1 MALSILAT
9 AAYLHLP
16 LGAWLVVTPERLAS
30 GELWRLLA
38 GPLVHATTEH
48 AIRDLGLLAILGL
61 IYEPLVGRRFGLVL
75 LASTAVAPL
84 AAFLSEPAMVAYFG
98 MSSTVHGA
106 VAAAMV
112 TEWRRSNGRPPVWVM
127 ALSLIIPACLLL
139 ELFAGPMIFH
149 LDLGQHIR
157 SVPLT
162 HLAGFA
168 SGALCMV
175 GHGEVPQGRDS
186 LLSNSLPCGKRD
198 SSSNPQEDPCP
209 CPSPYT
215 EKT

>member
-1 MALSILAT
+1 MDRRSIRWPHAPWTVTLVALSCLAT

-16 LGAWLVVTPERLAS
+16 WGAWLVCTPEGLAS

-38 GPLVHATTEH
+38 GPLVHATADH

-61 IYEPLVGRRFGLVL
+61 IYEPQVGRRFGAVL

-84 AAFLSEPAMVAYFG
+84 AAFLTEPAMVAYFG

-106 VAAAMV
+106 VAAALV
-112 TEWRRSNGRPPVWVM
+112 SEWRRSGTRPPLWIV
-127 ALSLIIPACLLL
+127 ALTLIIPAALVM
-139 ELFAGPMIFH
+139 ELVTGPLIFH

-168 SGALCMV
+168 GGALCMTRRSW
-175 GHGEVPQGRDS
+175 PASLDS
-186 LLSNSLPCGKRD
+186 RITC
-198 SSSNPQEDPCP
+198 
-209 CPSPYT
+209 
-215 EKT
+215 